1 MKPRIRLVAPALALA
16 AALTSSATAADF
28 AALANRVPGEANVI
42 VLVDLEKI
50 LAAPLAQKEGWAAKV
65 SDAYADGPLLTP
77 PGTKKLALAALL
89 DPTTMHTV
97 WEVGVIEL
105 GTPIPVESIARTEHG
120 LIDRI
125 ADKPAVWSPV
135 NAYFV
140 QLDGNLLG
148 TVAPANRQFA
158 SRWIRKKNTL
168 EGAFASDYLRSAVR
182 SAGANAQFVIAI
194 DLEDAASAA
203 RAALR
208 IQAGEFE
215 SLKARKADAQTLA
228 AIVGGLKGLTLT
240 ATVGDAITGSAAV
253 QFSSDPTPLVEV
265 AQALVQ
271 EVMNE
276 AGARVADL
284 AQWKVRADRNALVFE
299 GPLSNDGL
307 RRLFSICNPPSP
319 IAAPAAAAPAQDGGG
334 RAPAAGDAARAS
346 QDYFRAVRKI
356 VERLEKSIDEASLA
370 DAAAWFSRDARRID
384 RLPVDDVDPDLVAW
398 GHLVSGTL
406 TDASREFEFGKA
418 NVRARVAGIS
428 STYSGTSTDG
438 GQATTDLINEQN
450 QRKQAASEER
460 GKAIDAVNAM
470 MRNVTAEM
478 AKIRKLMVDRYK
490 VEF

>member
-1 MKPRIRLVAPALALA
+1 MKSRIRTVAPAVALA
-16 AALTSSATAADF
+16 AALTSISAAADF
-28 AALANRVPGEANVI
+28 TALANRVPGEANVI

-89 DPTTMHTV
+89 DPTTTNTV

-105 GTPIPVESIARTEHG
+105 GAPLTAESIARAERG
-120 LIDRI
+120 LVDRI

-135 NAYFV
+135 NAYFI
-140 QLDGNLLG
+140 QLDANLLG

-182 SAGANAQFVIAI
+182 SAAAPFVIAI
-194 DLEDAASAA
+194 DLEDAASAG

-215 SLKARKADAQTLA
+215 SLKARKADAAKIA
-228 AIVGGLKGLTLT
+228 AVIGGLKGITLT
-240 ATVGDAITGSAAV
+240 VNVADTITGAATI
-253 QFSSDPTPLVEV
+253 QFSADPTSLTDV
-265 AQALVQ
+265 AKALVQ
-271 EVMNE
+271 EVLSE
-276 AGARVADL
+276 SGAQIADFKNW
-284 AQWKVRADRNALVFE
+284 QVRADKNALVFE
-299 GPLSNDGL
+299 GALSGEGL

-319 IAAPAAAAPAQDGGG
+319 ITAPAAAAPAADGGDAKP
-334 RAPAAGDAARAS
+334 APGDTAKAS
-346 QDYFRAVRKI
+346 QEYFRAVRKI
-356 VERLEKSIDEASLA
+356 IEKLQKQMDTASLA
-370 DAAAWFSRDARRID
+370 DASAWYSRDARRID
-384 RLPVDDVDPDLVAW
+384 RLPVDNVDPDLVAW
-398 GHLVSGTL
+398 GNMVSSTL
-406 TDASREFEFGKA
+406 TDASREFEFGRA
-418 NVRARVAGIS
+418 NVRARVAGVS
-428 STYSGTSTDG
+428 STYSGETTDG

-470 MRNVTAEM
+470 MRNVTTEM
-478 AKIRKLMVDRYK
+478 SKIRKTMVERYK
-490 VEF
+490 VDF